1 MFFDL
6 HWAVI
11 LAAFILDFFVGDPDF
26 FAHPARLMGRA
37 INTLEPVFRKLSR
50 NPVLAGGLF
59 AIALIA
65 GTWLVALFMLAFL
78 EEISPAVRVAGEV
91 VLLFFCISARSL
103 EKGARAVLVPL
114 AKGDIYRAREGLCLI
129 VGRDVHRLDE
139 KGVARAT
146 VETVAENLVDGV
158 ISPLFFAVIGG
169 VPLALAYKMVN
180 TLDSMVG
187 YKDDRYEAFGKAS
200 ARIDDGANFIPAR
213 LSVAIIAAAAF
224 LLFRKGGA
232 AFKTALRDGRCH
244 SSPNAGYAEAAFAG
258 ALGLWMGGASFY
270 QGQRVDK
277 PVIGAGLAD
286 TDVSHISE
294 SCRLMLLAST
304 LAVVLAALARTVL

>member
-11 LAAFILDFFVGDPDF
+11 PAAFILDLFVGDPDF
-26 FAHPARLMGRA
+26 SAHPARLMGRA
-37 INTLEPVFRKLSR
+37 IDRLEPVFRKFSR
-50 NPVLAGGLF
+50 NPVFAGGLF
-59 AIALIA
+59 AISLIT
-65 GTWLVALFMLAFL
+65 GTWLVAVFTLVFL
-78 EEISPAVRVAGEV
+78 EEIAPAVRVTGEV
-91 VLLFFCISARSL
+91 VLLFFCVSARSL
-103 EKGARAVLVPL
+103 DKGARAVLVPL
-114 AKGDIYRAREGLCLI
+114 VKGDVHRAREGLCLI

-187 YKDDRYEAFGKAS
+187 YRDDRYEAFGKAS

-213 LSVAIIAAAAF
+213 LSVVIIAAAAF

-232 AFKTALRDGRCH
+232 ALKTALRDGRRH

-258 ALGLWMGGASFY
+258 ALGIWMGGASFY
-270 QGQRVDK
+270 QGERVDK
-277 PVIGAGLAD
+277 PVIGSGLAD
-286 TDVSHISE
+286 AGVSHISE
-294 SCRLMLLAST
+294 ACRLMLLASALT
-304 LAVVLAALARTVL
+304 VVLAALARAIL